1 VSGQAGRRGVSR
13 STSGS
18 SDRESGVSAVRPFRP
33 PVRREGPATAP
44 PSVPV
49 QRTPAMTIL
58 QREEVVEDDEIQMKP
73 MPQREAPVRSIWQGP
88 VTPIQ
93 RDAVH
98 KDGANRYETRSFDYL
113 GDGRERPF
121 KASFYPRFQIGRG
134 AAPDPLGFIASDDSR
149 DPEVRAGWHRGHVA
163 AFSQGGVDESY
174 NIVPMKPGF
183 NRGGTWRGVE
193 ENLSQYQGDDRYRVE
208 ISPLYVGPDPR
219 IPSSM
224 KVQII
229 KDKKKKPPSYYAH
242 QGETTAVPLDPLLTL
257 LRDDPTAQDLKKAKA
272 YLIAG
277 HLPPSDKSDWPDQ
290 PADRP
295 YERLDIKKL
304 SGRLVDGTGTGAY
317 RDFSNEQR
325 RLIIEANLAKNG
337 GQLRSDDPADPHQIL
352 NEDGTADFPEVD
364 HIIPKSSGGSNAYSN
379 ARVVSWD
386 LNNRVA
392 RVKGISH
399 LVDVTRLAYGAAPN
413 LGDAVQQ
420 ILIRAP
426 GGGVTRETI
435 SGLLSQHYNV
445 EDKTSNRKKIKAI
458 LDELVLTG
466 EVVLTVDTYKPAL

>member
-1 VSGQAGRRGVSR
+1 
-13 STSGS
+13 
-18 SDRESGVSAVRPFRP
+18 VSAVRPFHP
-33 PVRREGPATAP
+33 SVRREGPAAEP
-44 PSVPV
+44 PGIPV

-58 QREEVVEDDEIQMKP
+58 QRDEVVEDDEIQMKP
-73 MPQREAPVRSIWQGP
+73 MPQREAPVRTIWQGP
-88 VTPIQ
+88 MTPIQ
-93 RDAVH
+93 RDATH
-98 KDGANRYETRSFDYL
+98 RDGANRYQTQSFDYN
-113 GDGRERPF
+113 GDDRERPL

-134 AAPDPLGFIASDDSR
+134 AAPDPLSFIASDGDR
-149 DPEVRAGWHRGHVA
+149 DAEVRAGWHRGHVA

-193 ENLSQYQGDDRYRVE
+193 ENLSRYQGDDRYRVE
-208 ISPLYVGPDPR
+208 ISPLYGGPDPR
-219 IPSSM
+219 IPSRM

-229 KDKKKKPPSYYAH
+229 KDGTRKPPSYYAH

-257 LRDDPTAQDLKKAKA
+257 LRDDPTAEDLEDAKE
-272 YLIAG
+272 YLNAG
-277 HLPPSDKSDWPDQ
+277 HLPPSEKAGWPDN

-295 YERLDIKKL
+295 YENLDIKKL
-304 SGRLVDGTGTGAY
+304 SGRLEDGTGMAAY

-325 RLIIEANLAKNG
+325 KLIIQANLAKNG
-337 GQLRSDDPADPHQIL
+337 GQLTSDDPADPHQIL
-352 NEDGTADFPEVD
+352 DEDGTADFPEVD

-426 GGGVTRETI
+426 GDGVTRATI

-445 EDKTSNRKKIKAI
+445 EDKASNRWKIQAV

-466 EVVLTVDTYKPAL
+466 EVVLTVDKYKPAL